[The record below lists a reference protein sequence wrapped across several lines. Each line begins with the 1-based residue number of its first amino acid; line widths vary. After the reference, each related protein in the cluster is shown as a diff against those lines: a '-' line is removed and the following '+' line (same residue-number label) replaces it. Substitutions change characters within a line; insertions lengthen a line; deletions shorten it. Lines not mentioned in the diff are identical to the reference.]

1 MKRLFLSLLTI
12 LAFGSVCADEVTISD
27 VQIMQGKSGNMEV
40 QLKIDTDTYYREL
53 QFDLYLPE
61 NIIVE
66 SVTEDGVTQPA
77 GVAGEA
83 ASKHTLSSNY
93 IQEDEPQSVRYTLI
107 NTKGVAITEGVVVI
121 IPLTSSETLKVGDKL
136 TASIKN
142 VVLSTGAPGDTHEQI
157 EYKEI
162 PFNIEIIEDR
172 ITLDENSTEVPG
184 TYTNQNVKVL
194 RTINANEWS
203 TICLPFAMTADQV
216 KDAFGEDVL
225 FADFT
230 GYEATSD
237 GSNVTAINVKFNSLN
252 ATSEGLIANHP
263 CLIKV
268 SKAVTE
274 FIVNGVDVVPEDNP
288 TIAAVERTKKQWS
301 ELIGNYTAEKVLGED
316 GCVLFLSGGKFYYTN
331 GKSKMKAYRAYFDFY
346 DELEDKTVGA
356 SAKIGFSVD
365 DVTDGIDGLRT
376 SIPAEGI
383 YDLSGRKIKVEGDD
397 LSRLPK
403 GVYIVDGKK
412 VTVK

>member
-40 QLKIDTDTYYREL
+40 QLKIDADTYYREL

-77 GVAGEA
+77 GFAGEA

-142 VVLSTGAPGDTHEQI
+142 VVLSTGAPGETHEQI

-316 GCVLFLSGGKFYYTN
+316 GYVLFLSGGKFYYTK

-346 DELEDKTVGA
+346 DELEDKTVSA

-365 DVTDGIDGLRT
+365 DVADGIDGLRT

-383 YDLSGRKIKVEGDD
+383 YDLSGRKIKLEDDD